1 MTYDSKLNNIHIP
14 QPSLS
19 AQYPGCK
26 SAVGLAGSSQPWG
39 ISGIITAAMQSLI
52 LLCQSRFKNDTVFFH
67 KKLLEQP
74 LFQRKTTNN
83 WASSAAK
90 IIYVSFLLLFFCLLL
105 SSTEEKA
112 SKQTRRKQVK
122 KRKTTTTTRWKLSF
136 VRTQPFCVK
145 HYQQWRLHVKV
156 QSPVHTH
163 WVHAWGFTLVL
174 HANLL
179 PGDTSSHNLTLFSFK
194 NTIKRQLHFAP
205 ASLELQREYSKKW
218 NKDFDTNNCSAS
230 MAPWLDNLNCQSLR
244 TFMIQNTV
252 SRW

>member
-136 VRTQPFCVK
+136 VRGHSPSVTNTISSEDCTWRCKALCTHTECTHEASPWFCMQTCSPGTHPATIS
-145 HYQQWRLHVKV
+145 HYFLLKIPLKDN
-156 QSPVHTH
+156 S
-163 WVHAWGFTLVL
+163 TL
-174 HANLL
+174 LL
-179 PGDTSSHNLTLFSFK
+179 PVWSFRE
-194 NTIKRQLHFAP
+194 NTARNETKILIP
-205 ASLELQREYSKKW
+205 VTVL
-218 NKDFDTNNCSAS
+218 
-230 MAPWLDNLNCQSLR
+230 APWLDNLNCQSLR

-252 SRW
+252 GRW